1 MIVLINTTPVVELYP
16 FQSGKLF
23 LLHLLHDDVDLHG
36 DDVTMLMLGTVSKH
50 LSVYFRDIQI
60 VIQFES

>member
-1 MIVLINTTPVVELYP
+1 MDLIIYDK
-16 FQSGKLF
+16 FQPHRQCH
-23 LLHLLHDDVDLHG
+23 LLHLLHNDVDLHG

>member
-23 LLHLLHDDVDLHG
+23 LLHLLHGVADLHG
-36 DDVTMLMLGTVSKH
+36 VHGAPC
-50 LSVYFRDIQI
+50 
-60 VIQFES
+60 